1 MSHEDLIAG
10 KLAEEFNELRS
21 GLSTLGEHLKAA
33 LASIPGV
40 PHEGELARRIGEAL
54 PAPEPAAQPVAAAA
68 PAAAPAALNNQL
80 LYRMSAIEYA
90 KSQTEI
96 LEVLLQGLQDFAQRA
111 ALLVLRED
119 ALQGW
124 SGFGFDSNVKA
135 WKGTLGDD
143 PILRTVASSRTRMLL
158 DGAVPSFIPTGPEV
172 QRSMIAP
179 LLLKGKASALVY
191 ADSGEGGK
199 LDHYSVDVLVRTASL
214 VIDIFPLRSKREPL
228 PPALESQG
236 IIGPA
241 ATAATA
247 EAAEDSVLFEDTGS
261 LADAQDAEEGPAN
274 QTVVADIPQEVSSY
288 AAPPADA
295 YEVAEVVEEVP
306 VAPEPEL
313 EPVVESTAPSKP
325 KDEPV
330 PPGEEKLHEDAQR
343 FARLLVQE
351 IALYHPREVEQ
362 GKRNKNL
369 YSLLREDIDRSREAY
384 EHRYQ
389 KPSVQGRQYFEKALA
404 KYLADGEPSLL
415 GM

>member
-10 KLAEEFNELRS
+10 KLAEELNELRS
-21 GLSTLGEHLKAA
+21 GLSTLGEHLRAA
-33 LASIPGV
+33 LAAIPGV
-40 PHEGELARRIGEAL
+40 PQEDELARRIGGSL
-54 PAPEPAAQPVAAAA
+54 PAPEPVAALEPTAA
-68 PAAAPAALNNQL
+68 PAPAPAALNNQL
-80 LYRMSAIEYA
+80 LYRISALEYA
-90 KSQTEI
+90 KSQSEI
-96 LEVLLQGLQDFAQRA
+96 LEVLLQGLQDFSQRA

-124 SGFGFDSNVKA
+124 SGFGFDSNVKG

-158 DGAVPSFIPTGPEV
+158 DGAVPSFIPPGPTV

-191 ADSGEGGK
+191 ADSGEAGK
-199 LDHYSVDVLVRTASL
+199 LDHYSVDILVKTASL
-214 VIDIFPLRSKREPL
+214 VIDIFPLRPKREPL
-228 PPALESQG
+228 PPVLENQA
-236 IIGPA
+236 IVAPA
-241 ATAATA
+241 ASAAP
-247 EAAEDSVLFEDTGS
+247 EASEDNVLFEDTGS
-261 LADAQDAEEGPAN
+261 LADAEEAPAN
-274 QTVVADIPQEVSSY
+274 QTVVADIPEEVSSY
-288 AAPPADA
+288 AAPPAET

-306 VAPEPEL
+306 VPP
-313 EPVVESTAPSKP
+313 EPVVESTTPSKP
-325 KDEPV
+325 AEEPV

-404 KYLADGEPSLL
+404 KYLADGDSSLL

>member
-10 KLAEEFNELRS
+10 KLAEELNELRS

-33 LASIPGV
+33 LAAIPGV
-40 PHEGELARRIGEAL
+40 PHEGELARRIGEAI
-54 PAPEPAAQPVAAAA
+54 PAPEPVAVPAPPPQPAA
-68 PAAAPAALNNQL
+68 PAAMNNQL
-80 LYRMSAIEYA
+80 LYRMSALEYA
-90 KSQTEI
+90 KSQSEI
-96 LEVLLQGLQDFAQRA
+96 LEVLLQGLQDFSQRA
-111 ALLVLRED
+111 ALLVLRDD

-135 WKGTLGDD
+135 WKGTLSDD

-158 DGAVPSFIPTGPEV
+158 DGAVPSFIPPGPTV

-199 LDHYSVDVLVRTASL
+199 LDHYSVDVLVKTASL
-214 VIDIFPLRSKREPL
+214 VIDIFPLRPKREPL
-228 PPALESQG
+228 PPVLESQG
-236 IIGPA
+236 IIAPGAAAAPPA
-241 ATAATA
+241 S
-247 EAAEDSVLFEDTGS
+247 EEENVLFEDTGS
-261 LADAQDAEEGPAN
+261 LADAEEAPAN
-274 QTVVADIPQEVSSY
+274 QTVVADIPEEVSASY
-288 AAPPADA
+288 AAPPAET
-295 YEVAEVVEEVP
+295 YEVAEVVEEVQP
-306 VAPEPEL
+306 AP

-362 GKRNKNL
+362 GKRNRNL

-404 KYLADGEPSLL
+404 KYLADGDASLL

>member
-10 KLAEEFNELRS
+10 KLAEELNELRS

-40 PHEGELARRIGEAL
+40 PHEGELARRIGAAI
-54 PAPEPAAQPVAAAA
+54 PAPEPAAPPAA
-68 PAAAPAALNNQL
+68 PAPAPAALNNQL
-80 LYRMSAIEYA
+80 LYRMAALEYA
-90 KSQTEI
+90 KSQSEI

-111 ALLVLRED
+111 ALLVLRD
-119 ALQGW
+119 DTLQGW

-143 PILRTVASSRTRMLL
+143 PILRTVAGSRTRMLL
-158 DGAVPSFIPTGPEV
+158 DGAVPSFIPPGETV
-172 QRSMIAP
+172 RRSMIAP

-214 VIDIFPLRSKREPL
+214 VIDIFPLRAKREPL
-228 PPALESQG
+228 PPALENQG
-236 IIGPA
+236 IISP
-241 ATAATA
+241 TAAAA

-261 LADAQDAEEGPAN
+261 LADAQDAEEAPAN
-274 QTVVADIPQEVSSY
+274 QTVVADIPEEVSSY
-288 AAPPADA
+288 VAPPAET

-306 VAPEPEL
+306 VAPEPEPEP
-313 EPVVESTAPSKP
+313 EPVIESTAPSKP
-325 KDEPV
+325 KEEPV

-404 KYLADGEPSLL
+404 KYLADGDPSLL